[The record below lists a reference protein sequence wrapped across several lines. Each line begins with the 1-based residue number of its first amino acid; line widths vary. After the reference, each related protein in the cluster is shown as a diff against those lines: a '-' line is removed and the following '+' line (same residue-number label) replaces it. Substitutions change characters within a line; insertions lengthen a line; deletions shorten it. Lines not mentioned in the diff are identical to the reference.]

1 MNGMAKGNFSLVV
14 TGRAGSLVVTFY
26 LKAWKL
32 KEYFI

>member
-14 TGRAGSLVVTFY
+14 TGWAGSLVVTFY

>member
-14 TGRAGSLVVTFY
+14 TGWAGSLVTFY